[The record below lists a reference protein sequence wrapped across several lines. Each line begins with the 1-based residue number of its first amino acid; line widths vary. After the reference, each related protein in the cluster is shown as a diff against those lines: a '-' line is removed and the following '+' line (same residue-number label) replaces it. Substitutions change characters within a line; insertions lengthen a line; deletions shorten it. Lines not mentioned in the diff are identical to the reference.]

1 MITGNAPTAA
11 DFFIQLHRAEA
22 RVVADLNING
32 ISVAM
37 DIGAAS
43 GTLSIDG
50 GHIRLDGRVNLG
62 ITDPN
67 ADGRLTFAE
76 LADIGSLLQ
85 LEPHA
90 TLEVTLPISGTLTG
104 PDFEL
109 GGTFTFVLKPFDV
122 FSGTAPEFGLFL
134 SGHVSVGGFFYISGD
149 FGFGTSS
156 GTASLVD
163 VNPLA
168 PAGTQAVSVI
178 TIGGENLHAFVGVNG
193 PYEIDGD
200 PTNLNPAAMGL
211 SISGVD
217 FAIALAKPK
226 ATPTVPVAAGDQRS
240 WFALEAHADDF
251 RIVGV
256 EQLTAAISNLSVSIN
271 QGGGTKDGSPNATVL
286 KLSSLGTGGLE
297 VPTSVAHSIK
307 LDLDVPVL
315 RASADISLDVA
326 GFFIVNGTFGFEKTT
341 KTLSLK
347 DIDDP
352 TKSVDPVNASV
363 LTIGASGA
371 SAFIGVNGPYFQ
383 DSNENGAI
391 DTSDTPNDK
400 AIGLTL
406 NGISFALALAR
417 PTAPVGP
424 PSPTSTDTRSWV
436 AVNAHAG
443 FAGLVGIPG

>member
-1 MITGNAPTAA
+1 M
-11 DFFIQLHRAEA
+11 
-22 RVVADLNING
+22 
-32 ISVAM
+32 
-37 DIGAAS
+37 
-43 GTLSIDG
+43 
-50 GHIRLDGRVNLG
+50 
-62 ITDPN
+62 
-67 ADGRLTFAE
+67 
-76 LADIGSLLQ
+76 
-85 LEPHA
+85 
-90 TLEVTLPISGTLTG
+90 
-104 PDFEL
+104 
-109 GGTFTFVLKPFDV
+109 

-271 QGGGTKDGSPNATVL
+271 QGGGTKDSVANTTVL

-297 VPTSVAHSIK
+297 VPTSVARSIK

-315 RASADISLDVA
+315 PRLRRHQPRRGRLLHRQRHLRLREDDEDPDRVID
-326 GFFIVNGTFGFEKTT
+326 GTTT
-341 KTLSLK
+341 
-347 DIDDP
+347 
-352 TKSVDPVNASV
+352 VDRSPPPCSP
-363 LTIGASGA
+363 IGASGA

-383 DSNENGAI
+383 DSNGNGVI
-391 DTSDTPNDK
+391 DSERHAQRQGHRPD
-400 AIGLTL
+400 AERHQLR
-406 NGISFALALAR
+406 AR
-417 PTAPVGP
+417 ARATDGAAGTTVGDQHRHAQLGRREGARRLRQGSSA
-424 PSPTSTDTRSWV
+424 SPD
-436 AVNAHAG
+436 
-443 FAGLVGIPG
+443 